1 MLRFSMLAALPLA
14 AALVFACGGDDDT
27 PDPTATVGET
37 TTATSTSGAG
47 ETPGSTATTP
57 GETPGATTTPF
68 EGDVVP
74 VTATAEP
81 GLGAPILVD
90 VRAASHP
97 GFDRIAFEFEGDGP
111 PGYSVQY
118 VDQAIAC
125 GSGHDRTNDLGDG
138 TAPKAILQ
146 VQILPAA
153 AHNEGGTA
161 TAPLEIE
168 PNLSAL
174 RTALL
179 TCDFEAD
186 VTYHLALTDEQ
197 PFAVSVLENPPRLV
211 VDIGNDDE

>member
-1 MLRFSMLAALPLA
+1 MLRFSMFAALPLA
-14 AALVFACGGDDDT
+14 AALVFGCGGDDDS
-27 PDPTATVGET
+27 PDPTATADET
-37 TTATSTSGAG
+37 TTVTSTAGAG
-47 ETPGSTATTP
+47 ETPAASATAP
-57 GETPGATTTPF
+57 GETPTAPETPF
-68 EGDVVP
+68 EGNVVP

-81 GLGAPILVD
+81 DLETPVLVD

-125 GSGHDRTNDLGDG
+125 GSGHNRTNDLGDG
-138 TAPKAILQ
+138 TAPQAILQ

-153 AHNEGGTA
+153 AHNQGGTA
-161 TAPLEIE
+161 TAPLKVE

-186 VTYHLALTDEQ
+186 VTYHLALTAVQ

-211 VDIGNDDE
+211 VDIGNDE